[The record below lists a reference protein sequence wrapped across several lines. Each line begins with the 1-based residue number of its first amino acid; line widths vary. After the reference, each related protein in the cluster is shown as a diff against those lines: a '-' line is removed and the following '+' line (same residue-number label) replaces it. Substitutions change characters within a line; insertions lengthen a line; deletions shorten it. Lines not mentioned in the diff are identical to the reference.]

1 MQVRGAVF
9 VGQNQDMAVEELE
22 LDGPGEGQVLVRY
35 DASGVCHSDLSVVN
49 GTLPLPPP
57 SVLGHEGAGVIE
69 AVGPGVTSVAVGDR
83 VVASFVPACGRCW
96 HCSRGEGNLCE
107 QADFGGEI
115 YRRPDGSRIAAGMG
129 VGTFAEACVM
139 SESRVVKVHTDLP
152 GEQLALIGCGVTTGA
167 GAVLNTA
174 RVAPGESVAV
184 IGCGGVG
191 QAAIQ
196 AARIAGASVIIAV
209 DAVQTKL
216 DVAAKLGATHGVLA
230 GNGTDP
236 VGEVKELTRGRGVDY
251 AFEVIGRSDTL
262 AQAMAMARRG
272 GAAVAVGVPDMTAT
286 LAVAIADLVISERR
300 LLGSLYGSA
309 MVRAEFP
316 RLVRFAE
323 TGQLDLDSMVSRV
336 VGIDDIN
343 DTFRSM
349 QAGEVI
355 RSVIDY

>member
-9 VGQNQDMAVEELE
+9 VAQDDDMVVEDLE
-22 LDGPGEGQVLVRY
+22 LDGPGEGQVLLRY
-35 DASGVCHSDLSVVN
+35 DASGVCHSDLSVLN

-57 SVLGHEGAGVIE
+57 CVLGHEGAGVIE
-69 AVGPGVTSVAVGDR
+69 AVGVGVTSVAVGDR

-107 QADFGGEI
+107 HAGAAGPVFG
-115 YRRPDGSRIAAGMG
+115 RPDGSKVGAGMG

-139 SESRVVKVHTDLP
+139 SETQVVKVHTDLP
-152 GEQLALIGCGVTTGA
+152 GDQLALIGCGVTTGA

-174 RVAPGESVAV
+174 KVRPGDVVAV

-196 AARIAGASVIIAV
+196 AARISGASVIIAV
-209 DAVQTKL
+209 DTLQSKL
-216 DVAAKLGATHGVLA
+216 DVAIKLGATHGVLA
-230 GNGTDP
+230 GEGKDP
-236 VGEVKELTRGRGVDY
+236 VGEVRELTGGRGVDY
-251 AFEVIGRSDTL
+251 AFEVIGHAATL
-262 AQAMAMARRG
+262 AQALGMTRRG
-272 GAAVAVGVPDMTAT
+272 GAAVAVGVPSMTAT
-286 LAVAIADLVISERR
+286 LEVPIADLVISERR

-309 MVRAEFP
+309 MVRHEFP

-323 TGQLDLDSMVSRV
+323 SGQLDLGSMVSRV

-343 DTFRSM
+343 DTFRAM
-349 QAGEVI
+349 QSGEVI
-355 RSVIDY
+355 RSVIGY